1 MPDYSQ
7 HPLNKSYDLDTAL
20 SSLWEFY
27 KKWFGSLFVIS
38 FVFSLVT
45 TYLSGRV
52 DIAEIYSMSDTG
64 EMMDALGSVLGPY
77 ALIYLFTFTFTLVLQ
92 YFVIVK
98 PLDPENSV
106 FTIGIEGIKKYF
118 LPLLAL
124 YIILAVFAVIAIMLG
139 LFVFVVGALFA
150 AIYIV
155 MIAAFISPVLMIEE
169 PGGIGDTINTS
180 IRLAHK
186 RLWPNIGWV
195 AIFVILLLVISFI
208 LSALVMIPYGGS
220 FLKSI
225 SNPGNSGE
233 VMNLANKPSFIILS
247 SLANAVTM
255 PLFPVFSLVLYFNAR
270 SAGGRSSYN
279 NKPDSTEG
287 GGRVKIEDLYAD
299 PGKDKKKENRKKA
312 DPPPPSVDDLRP
324 LSSEKNNNI

>member
-7 HPLNKSYDLDTAL
+7 HPLNKSYDLDTSL

-52 DIAEIYSMSDTG
+52 DIAGIYSMDDTG
-64 EMMDALGSVLGPY
+64 EMMDALGSVLGAY

-92 YFVIVK
+92 YYVIIK

-118 LPLLAL
+118 FPLLAL

-139 LFVFVVGALFA
+139 FFVFVVGALFA
-150 AIYIV
+150 IIYIV
-155 MIAAFISPVLMIEE
+155 MIAAFISPVLMIEN

-186 RLWPNIGWV
+186 RFWPNIGWV
-195 AIFVILLLVISFI
+195 TIFVILLLVISFI

-225 SNPGNSGE
+225 TNPGSTDE
-233 VMNLANKPSFIILS
+233 VMNLASKPSFIILS
-247 SLANAVTM
+247 ALANAVTM
-255 PLFPVFSLVLYFNAR
+255 PLFPIFSLVLYFNGR
-270 SAGGRSSYN
+270 SAAGRSSFN
-279 NKPDSTEG
+279 NKPDSKG
-287 GGRVKIEDLYAD
+287 GGDRIKIEDLYAD
-299 PGKDKKKENRKKA
+299 PGKDKKKESRKKA
-312 DPPPPSVDDLRP
+312 DPPPPSVDDLSP
-324 LSSEKNNNI
+324 